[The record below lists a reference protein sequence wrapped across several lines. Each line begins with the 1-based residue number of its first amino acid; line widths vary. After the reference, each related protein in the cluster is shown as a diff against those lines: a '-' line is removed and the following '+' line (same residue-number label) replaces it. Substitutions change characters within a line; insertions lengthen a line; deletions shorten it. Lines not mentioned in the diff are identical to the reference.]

1 MLARTVDSYSL
12 ARARGSSMAD
22 SSSGANGVMRA
33 ALLKIDAATVLA
45 KVDTLDLRAHAR
57 VSAVIGVPLRQLQQR
72 RDVTAFATTAPIAA
86 IRATLEIL
94 AMSPLETVIG
104 LLGDHAES
112 PTYEQLTA
120 AIDEFLAGGATTD
133 EAVAVLAYAVGE
145 SFPAAPHCRRLLEE
159 REEFALPSLPEVIAP
174 SVLAAPREVSA
185 ELREQRRARREEE
198 KRRKKPGS
206 PSRPP
211 RPAKTK
217 HASPPR
223 VEAQTTDTE
232 AVAPASLERRRL
244 LLTPLES
251 SRYDENHPLVG
262 TVLLVEVPFDAVDP
276 EQPDATSKERPALVV
291 AASKDEALVRP
302 IYSNQSPSRSVF
314 QPWRRVG
321 LDHVSFIDDSRV
333 GVPLVSTELQRPL
346 AQLTVEE
353 WNAIS

>member
-1 MLARTVDSYSL
+1 V
-12 ARARGSSMAD
+12 AD
-22 SSSGANGVMRA
+22 VSSSANGVMRA
-33 ALLKIDAATVLA
+33 ALLKIDPATVLE

-72 RDVTAFATTAPIAA
+72 RDVTAFATTAPVAA
-86 IRATLEIL
+86 IRATLELL

-112 PTYEQLTA
+112 PTYEQLA
-120 AIDEFLAGGATTD
+120 GAIDEYLTGGATTD
-133 EAVAVLAYAVGE
+133 EVVAVLAYAVGE
-145 SFPAAPHCRRLLEE
+145 SYPAAPHCRRLLDE
-159 REEFALPSLPEVIAP
+159 REEFALPLLPEVAAP

-217 HASPPR
+217 PASPPR
-223 VEAQTTDTE
+223 GETPSMDTAVTT
-232 AVAPASLERRRL
+232 PPPLERRRL

-251 SRYDENHPLVG
+251 SRFDVNHPLVG
-262 TVLLVEVPFDAVDP
+262 TVLLADIPFDAVDP
-276 EQPDATSKERPALVV
+276 DQPETMSKERPALVV

-314 QPWRRVG
+314 QPWRRIG
-321 LDHVSFIDDSRV
+321 LDHVSFIDDARV
-333 GVPLVSTELQRPL
+333 SVSLASTELQRSL
-346 AQLTVEE
+346 AQLTIEE